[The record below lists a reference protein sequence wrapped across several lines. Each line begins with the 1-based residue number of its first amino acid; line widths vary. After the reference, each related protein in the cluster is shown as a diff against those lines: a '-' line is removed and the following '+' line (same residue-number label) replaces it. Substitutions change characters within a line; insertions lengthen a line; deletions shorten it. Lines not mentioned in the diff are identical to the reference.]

1 MKPRAA
7 TFATFMVN
15 GAIVGTWVGYIP
27 WMQQKLGVSKST
39 LGLSLLCMAL
49 GSLLAMPLAGQI
61 LHRRPSAGVVRV
73 AGLLACLWLPL
84 PLLARTPVEL
94 GALLLVLGAV
104 NGSMDVAMNA
114 HGVAVERE
122 LPKPIMSSLHGGWS
136 LGGFAAAGLVVAAT
150 AAGVDPR
157 LWGAV
162 MGGAL
167 CLAMLAISTRLGS
180 ASMHEGDAGGG
191 FALPSR
197 GVLLIGVLCL
207 LAMVTE
213 GAVADWG
220 GIYLRQNLGAGD
232 LAATAYAGFALGMAI
247 TRLGGDTL
255 NARFGAARLLR
266 GGMMLVAIALAGVLL
281 IGQPVLAVLG
291 FVLAGLGLANAVP
304 LLFSAAGRVP
314 PAGPSLAAVFTVGY
328 TAFIAGPPV
337 IGVLADQ
344 IGLPQ
349 TLSLLV
355 PAALAVA
362 ALGGRVY
369 RATPAPGR

>member
-15 GAIVGTWVGYIP
+15 GAVVGTWVAYIP
-27 WMQQKLGVSKST
+27 WMQDKLGVSKST

-49 GSLLAMPLAGQI
+49 GSLCAMPLAGQI
-61 LHRRPSAGVVRV
+61 LDRRPSAQVVRV
-73 AGLLACLWLPL
+73 AALVTCLWLPL

-94 GALLLVLGAV
+94 GVLLLVLGAV

-122 LPKPIMSSLHGGWS
+122 LPRPIMSSLHGGWS
-136 LGGFAAAGLVVAAT
+136 LGGFAASGLVVVAT
-150 AAGVDPR
+150 AVGIDPR
-157 LWGAV
+157 LWGAIV
-162 MGGAL
+162 GVAL
-167 CLAMLAISTRLGS
+167 CLTMLAVATRLGG
-180 ASMHEGDAGGG
+180 ASMHSRDAGGG

-197 GVLLIGVLCL
+197 GVLLIGILCL

-232 LAATAYAGFALGMAI
+232 LAATAYAGFSLGMAAA
-247 TRLGGDTL
+247 RLGGDVL
-255 NARFGAARLLR
+255 NTRFGAARLLR
-266 GGMMLVAIALAGVLL
+266 GGTALVAIALAGVLL
-281 IGQPVLAVLG
+281 IGEPVVAVLG
-291 FVLAGLGLANAVP
+291 FALAGLGLANAVP

-337 IGVLADQ
+337 IGVLADH
-344 IGLPQ
+344 IGLPD
-349 TLSLLV
+349 TLGLLV
-355 PAALAVA
+355 LAALSVT
-362 ALGGRVY
+362 ALGGRIY
-369 RATPAPGR
+369 RATPARGR

>member
-1 MKPRAA
+1 
-7 TFATFMVN
+7 
-15 GAIVGTWVGYIP
+15 
-27 WMQQKLGVSKST
+27 VSKST

-49 GSLLAMPLAGQI
+49 GSLCAMPLAGQI
-61 LHRRPSAGVVRV
+61 LDRRPSAQVVRAAALV
-73 AGLLACLWLPL
+73 TCLWLPL

-122 LPKPIMSSLHGGWS
+122 LPRPIMSSLHGGWS
-136 LGGFAAAGLVVAAT
+136 LGGFAASGLVVVAT
-150 AAGVDPR
+150 AVGIDPR
-157 LWGAV
+157 LWGAIV
-162 MGGAL
+162 GVAL
-167 CLAMLAISTRLGS
+167 CLAMLAVATRLGG
-180 ASMHEGDAGGG
+180 ASMHSGDSGGG

-197 GVLLIGVLCL
+197 GVLLIGILCL

-232 LAATAYAGFALGMAI
+232 LAATAYAGFSLGMAAS
-247 TRLGGDTL
+247 RLGGDVL
-255 NARFGAARLLR
+255 NTRFGPARLLR
-266 GGMMLVAIALAGVLL
+266 GGTALVAIALAGVLL
-281 IGQPVLAVLG
+281 IGEPVAAVLG
-291 FVLAGLGLANAVP
+291 FALAGLGLANAVP

-344 IGLPQ
+344 IGLPN
-349 TLSLLV
+349 TLGLLV
-355 PAALAVA
+355 LAALSVT
-362 ALGGRVY
+362 ALGGRIY
-369 RATPAPGR
+369 RTTPARGR